1 MSPLQELLTPALELI
16 KPLPA
21 LIKPGCFAGAAF
33 YFIIG
38 VTLAGAA
45 SAVFLKRIIHNVLG
59 LAVALLGVAGIFIY
73 LNSEFLALMQVLIY
87 IGAVC
92 IAIVFAVMLSDPMY
106 KEQPRRRFTKVALS
120 GLVSLIIFLSFSR
133 MITETVWRP
142 AAVRSSD
149 WSLTTV
155 GEYLL
160 TRYDLIFELISL
172 VLLVAIIG
180 AILIAGQGR
189 KQRSSL

>member
-1 MSPLQELLTPALELI
+1 MSPLQELVTPFFELI
-16 KPLPA
+16 KPLPV
-21 LIKPGCFAGAAF
+21 LIKPGWAAQAAF
-33 YFIIG
+33 FFIIG
-38 VTLAGAA
+38 VTLIGAVC
-45 SAVFLKRIIHNVLG
+45 AVSLRKIIHNVLG

-106 KEQPRRRFTKVALS
+106 KEQPRRRFSKVALS

-133 MITETVWRP
+133 MITETTWRS
-142 AAVRSSD
+142 AAERSTD
-149 WSLTTV
+149 WSLSTV
-155 GEYLL
+155 GVYLL

-189 KQRSSL
+189 KQRSSQ